1 MDYCLIMTTGRTG
14 SDYLQACLDNVN
26 GVMTF
31 SGKFSYHNLFNG
43 SEEKKK

>member
-1 MDYCLIMTTGRTG
+1 MTTGRTG